1 MKREGITVDTSLI
14 SMNFLEQIRYMR
26 ENYRG
31 PFIIHAHLPRA
42 ELLARLS
49 KSKVGFYITRHNA
62 ENFFPN
68 SIRFLSIILSRFV
81 LRKSHGVICISR
93 AVRQFILDSHEISR
107 SIPTSVI
114 YYGYERRMGNFVRH
128 STENA
133 SLDRTIELSTIGRLT
148 PQKNLTLMINF
159 AYRLKLEGINFKLQI
174 VGEGPDRYKLEKK
187 VTDLQ
192 LTQEIHFLGKLSEVS
207 QFLTSSDFF
216 IFTSNY
222 EGLGLALLE
231 AMDAGLPIVAPRNSA
246 IPEVL
251 GEDHPGLFVSG
262 DLESLYAT
270 FMRFLLD
277 PSLQQQVVD
286 IQASRLKQFD
296 MQSYFWNHHK
306 FYGLS

>member
-1 MKREGITVDTSLI
+1 
-14 SMNFLEQIRYMR
+14 
-26 ENYRG
+26 
-31 PFIIHAHLPRA
+31 
-42 ELLARLS
+42 
-49 KSKVGFYITRHNA
+49 
-62 ENFFPN
+62 
-68 SIRFLSIILSRFV
+68 
-81 LRKSHGVICISR
+81 
-93 AVRQFILDSHEISR
+93 
-107 SIPTSVI
+107 
-114 YYGYERRMGNFVRH
+114 MGNFVRH